1 MLSVLILLILV
12 TNFFI
17 GLRRG
22 FILQLFHLVS
32 FFGSL
37 IVAYLFYSD
46 VAEYLRLWVPYPQF
60 LDDPSNMFISAF
72 NFEAVYYNGI
82 AFAILFFATR
92 ILLHILASMLDFVSH
107 LPVLRSVNRLLGGA
121 LGFVEAYLIVFV
133 LLIVAA
139 LLPVDAVQQTIG
151 NSSIARLIIDH
162 TPFLSGWLQ
171 ELWISPVDVD

>member
-1 MLSVLILLILV
+1 
-12 TNFFI
+12 
-17 GLRRG
+17 
-22 FILQLFHLVS
+22 
-32 FFGSL
+32 
-37 IVAYLFYSD
+37 
-46 VAEYLRLWVPYPQF
+46 
-60 LDDPSNMFISAF
+60 MFISAF